1 MFPFM
6 VTYYDDNH
14 ALPVFEWTKGVR
26 NYSLSELCEA
36 CNGNNLHKKPI
47 CKIVACGTTNNCTF
61 LVDLQA
67 LSRPRDIFPDD
78 NGVWHNNGVQTIF
91 VDRSKSGTSVLHR
104 GNRLPYPMKTGQ
116 FKLVRTYYRNKA
128 AGDFRK
134 MIAQLYGMLTCGLIL
149 IMHG

>member
-1 MFPFM
+1 M
-6 VTYYDDNH
+6 
-14 ALPVFEWTKGVR
+14 
-26 NYSLSELCEA
+26 
-36 CNGNNLHKKPI
+36 
-47 CKIVACGTTNNCTF
+47 
-61 LVDLQA
+61 
-67 LSRPRDIFPDD
+67 
-78 NGVWHNNGVQTIF
+78 WHNNGVRTIF

-104 GNRLPYPMKTGQ
+104 GNQLPYPMKTGQ